1 MPVEDQLVNKW
12 KASEGRSL
20 LEMATGY
27 KTSKDLPAL
36 TEINKEKIH
45 TALLAAGMTPGLGNI
60 ADAADAL
67 LYAAE
72 GEFGSAGLAAAS
84 MVPIAGQLV
93 SAKRAL
99 KAAKKSGEKMVKLY
113 RGVVKWHPGSMVK
126 EGKFVGSHMSRY
138 DPTGVSAKKLPKGT
152 AWVSDDIKEAR
163 MWGGDVGTV
172 QSEFDPKAVI
182 MEFEIP
188 ESIFKKMKKTKAL
201 SGRAGKSYNDLVISG
216 KIKSGDLE
224 SFIKS
229 TKPGYNY
236 GMHGGIPKEFLKKVH
251 K

>member
-1 MPVEDQLVNKW
+1 MPVEDKLLDKW
-12 KASEGRSL
+12 KASENRSL
-20 LEMATGY
+20 LEMATKGEY

-45 TALLAAGMTPGLGNI
+45 TALLAAGMTPGLGNV

-84 MVPIAGQLV
+84 MLPIAGQLV

-113 RGVVKWHPGSMVK
+113 RAVDKWHPGSMVK
-126 EGKFVGSHMSRY
+126 EGKFVGSSYSRY
-138 DPTGVSAKKLPKGT
+138 DPTIIPSAKLPKGT
-152 AWVSDDIKEAR
+152 AWTSTNIKEAR
-163 MWGGDVGTV
+163 EWAGDVGTIRRY
-172 QSEFDPKAVI
+172 EPKSVV

-188 ESIFKKMKKTKAL
+188 KSVFDKMSKTT
-201 SGRAGKSYNDLVISG
+201 DLVGRSTRG
-216 KIKSGDLE
+216 GRKS
-224 SFIKS
+224 SKMI
-229 TKPGYNY
+229 YNY
-236 GMHGGIPKEFLKKVH
+236 GMHGGIPKVFLKKVH